1 MADVLMI
8 QGKVETIW
16 DEQDFARML
25 REKLGSDAEMYFN
38 NALDPEA
45 LYDAVYA
52 RVSENPLKYVC
63 SGECEK
69 TYSLQEHYENELKG
83 IELEARELY
92 KCYMTKKNVPRKEM
106 DIVLRLIKKVVA
118 AQ

>member
-25 REKLGSDAEMYFN
+25 REKLGSDAEDYFN
-38 NALDPEA
+38 RCMDPEA
-45 LYDAVYA
+45 LYDAVYEKFSA
-52 RVSENPLKYVC
+52 DPLKYC
-63 SGECEK
+63 SGECTK
-69 TYSLQEHYENELKG
+69 TYELQQFYEDKLKE
-83 IELEARELY
+83 IELAARELY
-92 KCYMTKKNVPRKEM
+92 KCYMAKPKVPRKEM
-106 DIVLRLIKKVVA
+106 NIVLDLIKKVVA